1 MCVCFILG
9 YFKKGHLELSLHAK
23 GLSSEYFRISYF
35 RDRIEGKVNQLVELT
50 ENFSFFNF
58 AMIKEDIGAHEK
70 EQKR

>member
-1 MCVCFILG
+1 MLRG
-9 YFKKGHLELSLHAK
+9 Y
-23 GLSSEYFRISYF
+23 LSSEYFRISYF